1 MKKLWSRVI
10 RVLIFCTLL
19 AANWLALLPG
29 STTVFAKPADRRPG
43 GLAHSQVIDP
53 PIFKQDTGNGCDN
66 SSKDFD
72 PTSRTDPGFHNG
84 MAHYHVLT
92 INDDGPQCD
101 HLSWDVHATVP
112 QAAMNTC
119 RFFMQL
125 AGIDSNTGLGFKFLD
140 NNNNVITTLQDLAAP
155 PVDEF
160 TDVKGVH
167 VVQADLSRYDAETQI
182 DVGTLFVDCNSADLR
197 APTP

>member
-1 MKKLWSRVI
+1 
-10 RVLIFCTLL
+10 
-19 AANWLALLPG
+19 
-29 STTVFAKPADRRPG
+29 
-43 GLAHSQVIDP
+43 
-53 PIFKQDTGNGCDN
+53 
-66 SSKDFD
+66 
-72 PTSRTDPGFHNG
+72 
-84 MAHYHVLT
+84 
-92 INDDGPQCD
+92 
-101 HLSWDVHATVP
+101 
-112 QAAMNTC
+112 MNTC

-167 VVQADLSRYDAETQI
+167 VVQADLSKDDAETQI